1 MDKKYEKGYEKM
13 LQKISGGAASSYRT
27 DSSDYH
33 ADGYVN
39 MLNKY
44 GTYQDV
50 TEHYMFVPELP
61 VPDVVLAA
69 NYESNGL
76 FAKIIDTPAEEAV
89 KHGFELEGITD
100 KKLEDFATEALDDL
114 DWEDVAITCIKWA
127 RLFGGSMAVMLIDD
141 GRGLEEPLDW
151 KNIKS
156 IEDIRIFDRSRIQPD
171 YASIYH
177 YDPHGPYNIRGS
189 RWGMPEWYQVFSRT
203 GNFVVHDSRC
213 LTFRNGILPEITT
226 NSLYRVWGVPEYIR
240 INKAIRD
247 AEVAHGSAP
256 KLLDRSVQPIYKMR
270 DLSAELATEEGE
282 DRVIK
287 RLQAID
293 MAKGMMNTIAID
305 SEGEEYDFRTFQFS
319 GVSSVI
325 ESSCNFLSAV
335 TSIPQTILFGRS
347 PAGMNATGHADFENY
362 YNYVERIQKR
372 MLRKNLRYLLHII
385 YKAGMAQKKVD
396 EIPTINIKFNPLWS
410 LSEEEEVALEQQKAQ
425 AQLARAQVAQAYVQM
440 QALDPTEVRKS
451 LAKSDDFDVETMLDD
466 YTEEELEELAPK
478 GGDDPMAA
486 VMGGM
491 GGGAPRGAP
500 GGLPGGLPGGEPT
513 PAPTEPPAEPKRA
526 ARTGESG
533 AKVELQELEQAR
545 AIDLAQEELR
555 RAHEIDKALEE
566 DEELVPEEN
575 TDESEEENPYETTW
589 WKSRVMD
596 VANHTGAGY
605 DDSESMLV
613 AIEDYLENSERV
625 ESVQMGVERDEFA
638 ERYGNGY
645 DIAEAEG
652 ELLERFIE
660 MSHKWRNGNLFRIVD
675 MSPDEAQKI
684 VQSMEKGKRFKF
696 GVTTEWT
703 VRGAL
708 KDEDFEETKAHGEVP
723 VIFVWKSAKSGAPVT
738 YLDES
743 SAELVIASKN
753 TLFEARKAYELDGVV
768 FVECKEVILNEL

>member
-1 MDKKYEKGYEKM
+1 MADLDKYEKGYERM
-13 LQKISGGAASSYRT
+13 LHKATGQSVSSYRA
-27 DSSDYH
+27 DSSDYRE
-33 ADGYVN
+33 DGYVN

-44 GTYQDV
+44 GTSQDV
-50 TEHYMFVPELP
+50 TEHYHFVPEFP

-76 FAKIIDTPAEEAV
+76 FAKIIDTPAEEAT

-100 KKLEDFATEALDDL
+100 KKIKDYAYEALDDL
-114 DWEDVAITCIKWA
+114 DWEEIATTCIKWA

-156 IEDIRIFDRSRIQPD
+156 LEDIRIFDRSRIQPD
-171 YASIYH
+171 YGSIYH
-177 YDPHGPYNIRGS
+177 YDPRNRIRGS
-189 RWGMPEWYQVFSRT
+189 RLGMPEYYQVFSRA

-213 LTFRNGILPEITT
+213 LTFQNGVLPEITT
-226 NSLYRVWGVPEYIR
+226 NSLYRVWGVPEYLR
-240 INKAIRD
+240 INRAIRD

-293 MAKGMMNTIAID
+293 MAKGLMNTIAID

-372 MLRKNLRYLLHII
+372 MLRKNLRYLLTII
-385 YKAGMAQKKVD
+385 FKAAVAQKKFD
-396 EIPTINIKFNPLWS
+396 KIPTLNIKFNPLWS
-410 LSEEEEVALEQQKAQ
+410 LTDEEETALEQQKAQ
-425 AQLARAQVAQAYVQM
+425 AQLARAQVAQAYVAM
-440 QALDPTEVRKS
+440 QALDPSEVRKS

-466 YTEEELEELAPK
+466 YTEEELEEFAPQ
-478 GGDDPMAA
+478 GGDPLAA
-486 VMGGM
+486 MM
-491 GGGAPRGAP
+491 GGGNPAAENEGSAPAKK
-500 GGLPGGLPGGEPT
+500 E
-513 PAPTEPPAEPKRA
+513 

-533 AKVELQELEQAR
+533 IKVELQELEQAR
-545 AIDLAQEELR
+545 EIDLAQEELR
-555 RAHEIDKALEE
+555 LAHEID
-566 DEELVPEEN
+566 EELEGEELSPEEN
-575 TDESEEENPYETTW
+575 TDDSEESDNPYETTW

-596 VANHTGAGY
+596 VANHTGADF

-613 AIEDYLENSERV
+613 AIEDFLESPERIV
-625 ESVQMGVERDEFA
+625 SVQNGIGTQGYSEV
-638 ERYGNGY
+638 YGDDY
-645 DIAEAEG
+645 DISEAEG
-652 ELLERFIE
+652 ELLERYIA
-660 MSHKWRNGNLFRIVD
+660 MSHKWRGGNLFRVVN
-675 MSPDEAQKI
+675 MPADEAKDLLAN
-684 VQSMEKGKRFKF
+684 MENGRKF
-696 GVTTEWT
+696 AFDMTTLWT

-708 KDEDFEETKAHGEVP
+708 SESDFENTKAKGETP
-723 VIFVWKSAKSGAPVT
+723 VVFVWKSAKSGVPVT
-738 YLDES
+738 YLAPS
-743 SAELVIASKN
+743 SAEKIIASRN
-753 TLFEARKAYELDGVV
+753 LTLAARKAYELDGVV
-768 FVECKEVILNEL
+768 FVECKEVTENEL